1 LFDVIKW
8 FNFVNKKNMDY
19 ITIKNRITT
28 FEMVLLSDSIEV
40 SVEGRGT
47 ETTYL
52 DLEQAEQ
59 VLEFLT
65 NAIDQLKFNDSITPS

>member
-1 LFDVIKW
+1 
-8 FNFVNKKNMDY
+8 MDY